1 MNMRY
6 INCNAKGLMSRLA
19 LVVALLAGVLSAQG
33 QESSNE
39 PALGTDVTTQCGVT
53 PTYSTDGKFSF
64 TMPAYSVLAEIEYI
78 DVITS
83 VTTQPTS
90 LNLMVGAGSGNVLTV
105 EATAAAG
112 YELSYQWYVNTSASN
127 EGGSEISEAT
137 EASYTV
143 PTATAGTYYY
153 YCVATATK
161 TDDANV
167 KAVAP
172 SNVVTVTI
180 TVPTHTITVEADPK
194 DGGTVTGGS
203 SGTYAEGTQL
213 ELTATANEGYRFK
226 NWTIDGINGGSET
239 TYLFTVN
246 GDFSAV
252 VAHFERIYPLTGN
265 YVLFFPEGDYNPIT
279 VAAEGETVTVSYNPN
294 DSTGQV
300 IIPSGKYFTGNYL
313 SDDVTFTPVE
323 GNTDA
328 TFVMP
333 GKAVSVS
340 VELADQEEYIFDLTT
355 NEPQEF
361 PESMWMLLIHNLDDN
376 SIFDNNVWYLD
387 LNLDGNRDVLLVEDY
402 DETAGV
408 STYRATRQDGA
419 DAIASN
425 CHFDL
430 NYEIPLQYNSVLF
443 VLNTPK
449 AIQPDWI
456 TVGDGTPLVYNGQT
470 QTPAVTVTDGVTDI
484 TDDFDVVYS
493 NNMNACEASA
503 ENAPTVTVTAKS
515 TSINYTGSA
524 TATFTIARK
533 ALELVA
539 DPKTIVEGEALPE
552 FTGSITGFVEGEGL
566 SDTDV
571 LAFSVEGTPSTEGE
585 YAVTGKLNGEA
596 SGNYGQNYTFD
607 NAAANSTA
615 LTINPIPTH
624 TQDGFKYKIT
634 STSLHTAELSG
645 YDGDEPTGGLVI
657 PASVK
662 YEGADYTVNSIGDG
676 AFVFC
681 DDLTS
686 VIIPASVKSIGVC
699 AFGNCTKLTSV
710 TIPDGVTS
718 IGKSA
723 FEVTGLTSAAIPASV
738 KSIGETAFLNCKD
751 LQLVTVYT
759 PSVPTTSGKIF
770 TGSNSNLKV
779 YVLANLVNDFK
790 NDENWST
797 NADIEPLAPI
807 DIVAPWNVKKNN
819 TIVVTIGQTGYA
831 YNEVSIGYVY
841 NINGVLM
848 NGIVSALLVE
858 LNGNDATYEVTANK
872 ATKLTFGNVEW
883 KSDGALITRPAN
895 ISFYKTD
902 IDIESLS
909 FTNIEFL
916 PTNSSMTLVAG
927 FGNTVGNIS
936 GASYTIGLGIGD
948 ASVSL
953 SDGNLIFTAGTA
965 AGQKQEQVSLNSEEP
980 VNIGGIQ
987 MQKLS
992 AATQEALSGV
1002 TNASIAI
1009 EPSNAHR
1016 VSVVKDFSGGKAKI
1030 SLKFE
1035 KGSSMKAAF
1044 PGAGKAAIINI
1055 KIKGKV
1061 TKAKIIVN
1069 KTFVK
1074 KRKASQKSHTR
1085 VRGVEDEM
1093 IEIESGE
1100 EYVVLQDGPL
1110 MLTFDVEEEP
1120 ITIESLTLNDP
1131 DPNDLDLNGDV
1142 DAADLVKAI
1151 SDGKAQTVIDAIVN
1165 AIMGN

>member
-1 MNMRY
+1 MRY

-19 LVVALLAGVLSAQG
+19 LMVALLAGVLSAQG

-39 PALGTDVTTQCGVT
+39 PAVGTDVTAQCGVT
-53 PTYSTDGKFSF
+53 PTYSADGKFSF

-112 YELSYQWYVNTSASN
+112 YELSYQWYVNTSESN

-137 EASYTV
+137 SASYTV
-143 PTATAGTYYY
+143 PTATAGTCYY

-172 SNVVTVTI
+172 SNVVPVTI

-226 NWTIDGINGGSET
+226 NWTIDGIDGGPET
-239 TYLFTVN
+239 TYQFTVN

-252 VAHFERIYPLTGN
+252 VAHFERVFPLTGN

-376 SIFDNNVWYLD
+376 SIFDNNDWYLD

-408 STYRATRQDGA
+408 STYRATRQPGA

-425 CHFDL
+425 CRFDL
-430 NYEIPLQYNSVLF
+430 SYEIPLQYNSVLF
-443 VLNTPK
+443 VLNAPK

-484 TDDFDVVYS
+484 TDDFDVVYN
-493 NNMNACEASA
+493 NNMNACEATA

-566 SDTDV
+566 SDTDDV

-585 YAVTGKLNGEA
+585 YAVTGKLNGKA

-615 LTINPIPTH
+615 LTINPIPTFTH
-624 TQDGFKYKIT
+624 GGFEYKIT
-634 STSLHTAELSG
+634 SMSLHTAELSDI
-645 YDGDEPTGGLVI
+645 DGDKPTGELVI

-676 AFVFC
+676 VFVFC

-779 YVLANLVNDFK
+779 YVLVDLVNDFT

-902 IDIESLS
+902 INIESLS
-909 FTNIEFL
+909 FTNIEFV
-916 PTNSSMTLVAG
+916 PTNGSMTLVAG
-927 FGNTVGNIS
+927 FGDTVGTIT

-965 AGQKQEQVSLNSEEP
+965 AGQTHEQVNMDSDQS

-1044 PGAGKAAIINI
+1044 PGAGKGDRFRIEVINP
-1055 KIKGKV
+1055 KSVAK
-1061 TKAKIIVN
+1061 TKAEKDYL
-1069 KTFVK
+1069 KRVK
-1074 KRKASQKSHTR
+1074 VPQKSHTR

-1110 MLTFDVEEEP
+1110 VLTFDVEEEP
-1120 ITIESLTLNDP
+1120 ITIKSLTLNDP
-1131 DPNDLDLNGDV
+1131 DPNDLDLNGEV

-1151 SDGKAQTVIDAIVN
+1151 SEGKTQAEIDAIVN